1 MGNLQLEYAALD
13 AVVLVHLFHH
23 IGSHSQPTDALDGSV
38 RMDWKSH
45 IVSAQPK
52 PNGSP
57 FKALDWNVE
66 LGFKSGCKVGMA
78 FLFIL
83 YIPKP

>member
-23 IGSHSQPTDALDGSV
+23 IGSHSQPTDALDGSAK
-38 RMDWKSH
+38 MEWKSH

-57 FKALDWNVE
+57 FKALTGLWN
-66 LGFKSGCKVGMA
+66 LDSSQAARWTWPFYLS
-78 FLFIL
+78 
-83 YIPKP
+83 